1 MGILHRSMLLTKTN
15 LGITSTFLLY
25 QISRHPDI
33 QEALHQELLSVQ
45 NPFFLPG
52 SPAEFMSAEM
62 PAPNVLERL
71 PLLNGII
78 RESLRLRNNQPSM
91 DPRVTPAGT
100 KSTVGP
106 LKDLPP
112 GIRVGYFA
120 WLIQRRNDLY
130 PDALQWNPWRWFDE
144 SEKNG
149 MNNQSFFAF
158 GRGPRGCVGQHVTVE
173 CE

>member
-1 MGILHRSMLLTKTN
+1 LLTRSN

-45 NPFFLPG
+45 APFFLPD
-52 SPAEFMSAEM
+52 SPAEFRSAAI
-62 PAPNVLERL
+62 PAPDVLEQL

-78 RESLRLRNNQPSM
+78 RESLRLRNNQPNM
-91 DPRVTPAGT
+91 DPRATPAGT
-100 KSTVGP
+100 YSTVGP
-106 LKDLPP
+106 VKNLPP

-120 WLIQRRNDLY
+120 WLLHRRDDLY

-149 MNNQSFFAF
+149 MSKQGFFAF
-158 GRGPRGCVGQHVTVE
+158 GRGPRGCVGQHVAVE
-173 CE
+173 CEYLNG